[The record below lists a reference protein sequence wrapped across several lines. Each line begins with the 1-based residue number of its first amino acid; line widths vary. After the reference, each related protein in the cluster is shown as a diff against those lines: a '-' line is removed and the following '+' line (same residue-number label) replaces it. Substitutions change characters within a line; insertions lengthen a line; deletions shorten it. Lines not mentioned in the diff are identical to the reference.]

1 MTKNQ
6 SFYVFIS
13 KDTNTLNRRGGGGQ
27 EMGMGAEEKE
37 QRKV

>member
-13 KDTNTLNRRGGGGQ
+13 KDTNTVHRRGGGEQ
-27 EMGMGAEEKE
+27 EMGVGAEGKE